1 MRLERTSLLIS
12 RLIQKI
18 FLQPI
23 EFSLNY
29 GYNLRESEAIEGMRS
44 FNYSEIKN
52 QKWDSEILGYIAAI
66 YKEAGK
72 QELYLKQR
80 PAELEKLVEIAKIQS
95 TEASNAIEGIVTT
108 NTRIRQ
114 LVEEKTTPRNR
125 DEQEIA
131 GYRDALSIIH
141 ESFDVTP
148 ITRNYIL
155 QLHKILYSHSNNPM
169 AGQTKNVQNYIS
181 AKYPDGHTEILFTP
195 LAPYETPEALDRICE
210 EYNRVIGNLELEPL
224 IAIPVFIHDFLCIHP
239 FNDGNGRMS
248 RLLTTLLLYRNGF
261 YVGKY
266 ISLEAKIA
274 KHKDLYY
281 DALGQSQD
289 GWHEGTEDATP
300 FIKYLLSTILAAY
313 RDFEDRFSIVEEKLP
328 AIEMVRKA
336 TLQKIG
342 KFTKQDIRELCPTLS
357 VSSVEGSLRKLIDLG
372 ELKREGKGKGT
383 YYYRLK

>member
-1 MRLERTSLLIS
+1 MIS
-12 RLIQKI
+12 QQIKKI
-18 FLQPI
+18 FLQPV
-23 EFSLNY
+23 EFSLNFD
-29 GYNLRESEAIEGMRS
+29 YNLREGEAIEGMRS

-141 ESFDVTP
+141 ESFDVIP

-281 DALGQSQD
+281 DALGQSQE
-289 GWHEGTEDATP
+289 GWHEGTEDVTP